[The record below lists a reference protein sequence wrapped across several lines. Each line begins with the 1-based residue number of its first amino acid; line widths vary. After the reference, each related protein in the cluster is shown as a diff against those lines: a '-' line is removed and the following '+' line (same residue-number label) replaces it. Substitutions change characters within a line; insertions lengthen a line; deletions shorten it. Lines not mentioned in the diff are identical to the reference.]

1 MVEMDLSPE
10 ERKRIYEEEKARIE
24 KEAKLDEAEQESVA
38 VSVTG
43 IASKADDHSRVARSR
58 RVTSSSFTIAWST
71 VLIVFLNFFNKY
83 IAYFQYE
90 SPEWVRYP
98 VLTEDFS
105 AWLPIITT
113 TLVLFIIG
121 HGIVIAFD
129 RYSIREAT
137 LVILNM
143 FGVVSVVWLLV
154 VFPFDFGGIPNAT
167 LIDGLPIIMTLILV
181 GIAVIL
187 GIVTLV
193 RLIKLIV
200 DVVRGTASY

>member
-1 MVEMDLSPE
+1 MNLSPE

-24 KEAKLDEAEQESVA
+24 KEARLDEAGQESVA

-43 IASKADDHSRVARSR
+43 IASKADDHSRAARSR

-71 VLIVFLNFFNKY
+71 VLVIFLGFFNKY
-83 IAYFQYE
+83 LAYYQYE

-105 AWLPIITT
+105 AWLPIITA

-129 RYSIREAT
+129 RYPIRETT
-137 LVILNM
+137 LVILNA
-143 FGVVSVVWLLV
+143 FGLVAVVWLLV

-167 LIDGLPIIMTLILV
+167 LVDGLPIIMTLILV

>member
-24 KEAKLDEAEQESVA
+24 REARLDEAEQESVA

-90 SPEWVRYP
+90 PPEWVRYP

-137 LVILNM
+137 LVILNV
-143 FGVVSVVWLLV
+143 FGVVAVVWLLV

-167 LIDGLPIIMTLILV
+167 LVDGLPIIMTLILV